1 MIKLLNLFLDFFKF
15 GCFTFGGGWS
25 IIAQMH
31 KLYVEDR
38 RTITNEELLE
48 LSSVGR
54 SLPGTMIGNVAM
66 LYGYHAAGIP
76 GGVVCVVGMIIP
88 PMAVLIAVTYFY
100 SILQNNVWIMAAMSG
115 VRAAVVPIIASAV
128 VSLVKNAFPYP
139 PCYFIF
145 ILALI
150 LNVFLNV
157 NCVWIVV
164 IGAVCGIFI
173 CVIYER
179 KGRKNC
185 DSD

>member
-1 MIKLLNLFLDFFKF
+1 MKKLLSLFLDFFKF
-15 GCFTFGGGWS
+15 GCFTFGGGWG

-38 RTITNEELLE
+38 HTITNEELLD

-66 LYGYHAAGIP
+66 LYGYHIAGVL
-76 GGVVCVVGMIIP
+76 GGIVCVVGMIIP

-100 SILQNNVWIMAAMSG
+100 SILQDNVWVIAAMAG

-128 VSLVKNAFPYP
+128 AGLIKDAFRFP

-145 ILALI
+145 VLALA
-150 LNVFLNV
+150 LNVLLNIS
-157 NCVWIVV
+157 CVWIVI
-164 IGAVCGIFI
+164 IGAVFGLII
-173 CVIYER
+173 SKIYEW
-179 KGRKNC
+179 KGSEKH